1 MNKYARTL
9 LYALAVGCAL
19 ALAFAASAAPTGTT
33 CTGALCQVDAT
44 GDLRTNAGAATEVLE
59 VELCVTTLTRNR
71 TLAASEQLAG
81 AKAFYCQNRSSATVY
96 ATIDAV
102 ALTTTGS
109 TGWKLAAGDEKT
121 WDIDGTAFGPNV
133 GLNATA
139 TMTTGACVWCAWL
152 K

>member
-1 MNKYARTL
+1 MTKRILITL
-9 LYALAVGCAL
+9 SVLAALGW
-19 ALAFAASAAPTGTT
+19 AASALAAPTGTT

-44 GDLRTNAGAATEVLE
+44 GDIRINDGAATEVLE
-59 VELCVTTLTRNR
+59 VELCVTTVTRNR

-81 AKAFYCQNRSSATVY
+81 AKAFYCHNRSSATAY
-96 ATIDAV
+96 ATLDAV
-102 ALTTTGS
+102 TLTTTGS
-109 TGWKLAAGDEKT
+109 TGWKLAAGEEKT
-121 WDIDGTAFGPNV
+121 WNIDGTTFGPNV